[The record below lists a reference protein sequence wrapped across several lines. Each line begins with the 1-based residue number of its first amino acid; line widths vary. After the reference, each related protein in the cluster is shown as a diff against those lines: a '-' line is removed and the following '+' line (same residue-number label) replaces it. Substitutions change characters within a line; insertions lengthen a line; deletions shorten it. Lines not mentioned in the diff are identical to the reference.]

1 MPELPEVETVR
12 RGLAAAA
19 IQTPVI
25 GIWRSKLKLRTGAHW
40 QREGLKRLV
49 GSTPQEVSRRGK
61 YLIWEFA
68 KPGSKPLGFLIHLG
82 MTGRCGVVGA
92 DAPRAKHTHVVVSF
106 SSGQQLRFVDPR
118 RFGGVR
124 VDTLAKILSAAP
136 VGLLG
141 PEPLDAGFS
150 GEVLRERLGTS
161 KRVIRDALLDQR
173 AVAGIGNIYAI
184 EALYRARIYPL
195 VAARRL
201 RPQAWARLAQSLAN
215 VLRIGVENGGTTLK
229 DFRNVSGEVGRN
241 QDDLRIYGRTGDPCP
256 GCGTAIESAVHGGR
270 TLMWCPFEQARP
282 RSRWVS

>member
-1 MPELPEVETVR
+1 VPELPEVETVR
-12 RGLAAAA
+12 RGIAAAN
-19 IQTPVI
+19 IQAPVVDV
-25 GIWRSKLKLRTGAHW
+25 WRSKLKLRTGAHW
-40 QREGLKRLV
+40 RREGLGRLV
-49 GSTPQEVSRRGK
+49 GSTPREVARRGK

-68 KPGSKPLGFLIHLG
+68 KPGAKPLGFLIHLG
-82 MTGRCGVVGA
+82 MSGRCGVVAA
-92 DAPRAKHTHVVVSF
+92 DSPRAKHTHVVVSF
-106 SSGQQLRFVDPR
+106 SCGQQLRFVDPR

-124 VDTLAKILSAAP
+124 VDTLTQILEMAP

-141 PEPLDAGFS
+141 PEPLDDGFC
-150 GEVLRERLGTS
+150 GELLRERLGTS

-184 EALYRARIYPL
+184 EALYRAKIHPL

-201 RPQAWARLAQSLAN
+201 RPLAWARLAQELVN
-215 VLRIGVENGGTTLK
+215 VLQIGIANGGTTLK

-241 QDDLRIYGRTGDPCP
+241 QDDLRIYGRAGDPCP
-256 GCGTAIESAVHGGR
+256 GCGNAIEAAVHGGR